1 MREPTIVHLVR
12 HGQSELNASVPTEGP
27 GTARLTAVGERQ
39 ARAIAAA
46 FDAAPELIVVSSFRR
61 ARETAAMTRARFP
74 EARVEEWPVE
84 EFHYLGAGAYHGT
97 TKRDRR
103 PHVAAY
109 WQACDPQHVGE
120 PGAESFVAFLA
131 RVQAVGKRLERAPER
146 RIAVFSHKKFL
157 HALMWSWTEG
167 RPAADAAGMARF
179 REYDRGQPFPNGS
192 WVEVELGDGVARVGE
207 PRVQA
212 LPEDAA

>member
-1 MREPTIVHLVR
+1 MLESTIVHLLR
-12 HGQSELNASVPTEGP
+12 HGQSELNASVPTDGP
-27 GTARLTAVGERQ
+27 ESARLTEVGERQ

-61 ARETAAMTRARFP
+61 ARETAAVTRARFP
-74 EARVEEWPVE
+74 GARFEEWPVE
-84 EFHYLGAGAYHGT
+84 EFHYLGAAAYRGT

-109 WQACDPQHVGE
+109 WQACDPLSIGE
-120 PGAESFVAFLA
+120 PGAESFVTFLA
-131 RVQAVGKRLERAPER
+131 RVQAVRERLERARER

-157 HALMWSWTEG
+157 HALMWSWIEG

-192 WVEVELGDGVARVGE
+192 CVEVELAGGVARVGE
-207 PRVQA
+207 PRVRD
-212 LPEDAA
+212 LPGDAA

>member
-12 HGQSELNASVPTEGP
+12 HGQSERNASVPTEGP

-97 TKRDRR
+97 TKRDRPPPR
-103 PHVAAY
+103 AAH
-109 WQACDPQHVGE
+109 WQAAGPPARRR
-120 PGAESFVAFLA
+120 PG
-131 RVQAVGKRLERAPER
+131 PE
-146 RIAVFSHKKFL
+146 
-157 HALMWSWTEG
+157 
-167 RPAADAAGMARF
+167 
-179 REYDRGQPFPNGS
+179 
-192 WVEVELGDGVARVGE
+192 
-207 PRVQA
+207 
-212 LPEDAA
+212 